1 MPQFLGYG
9 AAAGI
14 VRLYSPEIQVIP
26 SVLRLPEPFRHGSP
40 VRGIAYYSAM
50 RRLMLMVVIAGTVAC
65 FAARW
70 AIRQNQLAEDEAD
83 KSDWENEGGA
93 VGPMSAT

>member
-1 MPQFLGYG
+1 M
-9 AAAGI
+9 
-14 VRLYSPEIQVIP
+14 R
-26 SVLRLPEPFRHGSP
+26 
-40 VRGIAYYSAM
+40 YSAM